1 MKSDSPGSIT
11 VYSWEIDSP
20 GEYYCIF
27 QRDWRGEDFL
37 LYECTYRRLTSRGVI
52 TVHILQGD
60 CLAGGLL
67 LYVYSREIDSPG
79 GYYCTYTPGDWLA
92 GGLLLY
98 VYSREIDSPRYY
110 AWWKLTRQ
118 DISVQ
123 YTPGRFQVNF
133 LSMNS
138 HGVYT
143 VLRRGD
149 GLAKVFSKCWYN
161 FATWFTKN
169 ALHSRTWVCAA

>member
-60 CLAGGLL
+60 C
-67 LYVYSREIDSPG
+67 
-79 GYYCTYTPGDWLA
+79 LA

>member
-27 QRDWRGEDFL
+27 QRDWLPGERIS
-37 LYECTYRRLTSRGVI
+37 YCTSVRIGDWLAEGVI

-67 LYVYSREIDSPG
+67 LYVYSREIN
-79 GYYCTYTPGDWLA
+79 
-92 GGLLLY
+92 
-98 VYSREIDSPRYY
+98 SPRYY

-123 YTPGRFQVNF
+123 YTPGIFQVNF

-138 HGVYT
+138 YGVYT
-143 VLRRGD
+143 VLCRGD
-149 GLAKVFSKCWYN
+149 WLAKVFSKCWYN